1 MLLFLVMCALRRLPL
16 RSSHHPRKACITSPT
31 ATSLAIAVLVV
42 NTDQTTAESEYFA
55 KGDENRVMYLAQWW
69 ADEARHQHRASKD
82 AQCHSGDELEVFH
95 VLGSYLPL
103 ISLIS
108 TDVSRIRVDP

>member
-1 MLLFLVMCALRRLPL
+1 
-16 RSSHHPRKACITSPT
+16 
-31 ATSLAIAVLVV
+31 
-42 NTDQTTAESEYFA
+42 
-55 KGDENRVMYLAQWW
+55 MYLAQWW

-108 TDVSRIRVDP
+108 TDVSRIRDDPCNPWELFKLTPPKSDTPR